1 MASVAV
7 IAASLTPLSSAV
19 YAVREALHYV
29 REGKMPE
36 RILDFIELQSVVGF
50 FEYDETLKRF
60 EGKKNRFGHNYFNKG
75 FNNTIS
81 TKHRTIFYIKI
92 IIKFMPAFF

>member
-1 MASVAV
+1 MTCNHKNEMGCKK
-7 IAASLTPLSSAV
+7 IAAYPLTPLSSAV
-19 YAVREALHYV
+19 YAVREALHYI

-60 EGKKNRFGHNYFNKG
+60 EGKKK
-75 FNNTIS
+75 
-81 TKHRTIFYIKI
+81 
-92 IIKFMPAFF
+92 